1 MKESNETPFLN
12 CDDIEQLLIKRNID
26 GLSEEESQM
35 LQEHL
40 RSCDRCRSFEN
51 TLLSLQDS
59 MQFGTR
65 EKLAPDPAIRE
76 NVIQRMRDLKPQ
88 ETRVLGKAY
97 KAIKSLLQYRIP
109 VYQALPVVILIL
121 LLSLAVEQFPSS
133 TRHEPAGLS
142 SIAKTESPVPAQLRV
157 IEDLG
162 IIDQQK
168 IGQSLKEDTT
178 LAQFIVG
185 TI

>member
-1 MKESNETPFLN
+1 MKESNETPFLS
-12 CDDIEQLLIKRNID
+12 CDDIEQLLIKKSINR
-26 GLSEEESQM
+26 LSEEESQM

-40 RSCDRCRSFEN
+40 KSCDCCRSFQSALVN
-51 TLLSLQDS
+51 LQDS

-65 EKLAPDPAIRE
+65 EELLPDPAIRE
-76 NVIQRMRDLKPQ
+76 NVIQRMRDLKHQ
-88 ETRVLGKAY
+88 EAGTLGKIY
-97 KAIKSLLQYRIP
+97 QVIRSLLQYRIP
-109 VYQALPVVILIL
+109 VYQALPVVILIAL
-121 LLSLAVEQFPSS
+121 MFLALEQFPYSL
-133 TRHEPAGLS
+133 RHEPAGLS
-142 SIAKTESPVPAQLRV
+142 SIAKTEPPVPAQLR
-157 IEDLG
+157 IIDSLG